1 MKLLAFSIVIA
12 ISTCL
17 YGQVKEEVLIPAGSN
32 LMDVLTPAKIYH
44 YSNFVNGQSFFKD
57 GSTAKGRLN
66 YNILNEEVEFI
77 NAQGDTMAIAKDQM
91 LNIKHLLI
99 DTTTFYYSD
108 GYIQKL
114 KENESGKLLGRQ
126 LWVVVKRQKIGGYGE
141 PTSTTAAIFSYTFF
155 HLFGT
160 FTPNLV
166 MQENITLAKKT
177 VYYFGDHYNLFL
189 PANKK
194 NFLKLY
200 PRTKAEIEDYL
211 KNNQV
216 TFSKFEDLERLF
228 DLLQ

>member
-1 MKLLAFSIVIA
+1 MRLLVFSILIS

-17 YGQVKEEVLIPAGSN
+17 YAQGKEEVLIPAGSN
-32 LMDVLTPAKIYH
+32 LMDVLTPAKIY
-44 YSNFVNGQSFFKD
+44 YYPNFVNGQSFFKD
-57 GSTAKGRLN
+57 GSTARGRLN

-91 LNIKHLLI
+91 LNIKYLLI
-99 DTTTFYYSD
+99 DTTTFYYSN

-114 KENESGKLLGRQ
+114 KENTTGKLLGKQ
-126 LWVVVKRQKIGGYGE
+126 LWVVTKRQKIGGYGE

-166 MQENITLAKKT
+166 MQENITLTKKT
-177 VYYFGDHYNLFL
+177 VYYIGDHYNLFL
-189 PANKK
+189 LANKK

-200 PRTKAEIEDYL
+200 SKKKAEIEDYL

-216 TFSKFEDLERLF
+216 NFSKFDDLEKLF